1 MTASVR
7 QVQVGSRQELDNTV
21 MSYIAQGFVIQQQS
35 EGSATLFKKKEFN
48 VIWAVVGFFLC
59 LLPLLVYC
67 VVYATQSDEMVTV
80 TIATNRAP
88 GNGGELTWS
97 EDRQWW
103 WDGEKWRDTLLDLPP
118 DAVLSEDRATWW
130 DGETWRPVPAATGAP
145 AGEIDASATDR
156 PAPEPPSVGTD
167 GE

>member
-1 MTASVR
+1 MAASVR
-7 QVQVGSRQELDNTV
+7 QVQVGSRQEFDNTI

-48 VIWAVVGFFLC
+48 VIWAIVGFFLC

-67 VVYATQSDEMVTV
+67 IVYATQSDEMVTV
-80 TIATNRAP
+80 TIAANRGPAT
-88 GNGGELTWS
+88 GGELTWS

-130 DGETWRPVPAATGAP
+130 DGETWRPVPAAVTDAAEGAVD
-145 AGEIDASATDR
+145 AGGADR
-156 PAPEPPSVGTD
+156 PAPESPSVG
-167 GE
+167 G